1 MVESPAPPAG
11 CLNHRYDRVTSA
23 SVPDT
28 GRNSRCRSEVRN
40 AGYVIAMTTSHDPSD
55 QERIESRA
63 HLLPEE
69 AAAGSD
75 DAQAQAD
82 AILAESDIREADQN
96 AAPDTVL
103 EHRTSEQTVTP
114 VEPPD

>member
-1 MVESPAPPAG
+1 MGEP
-11 CLNHRYDRVTSA
+11 
-23 SVPDT
+23 
-28 GRNSRCRSEVRN
+28 
-40 AGYVIAMTTSHDPSD
+40 MSHHQSD
-55 QERIESRA
+55 QDRIESRA

-82 AILAESDIREADQN
+82 AILAESDLREEDQN

-103 EHRTSEQTVTP
+103 EHRTSAETVTP